1 MLIIILPYNVHNIV
15 YSQILIHS
23 SSFIFA
29 TIKLIDEGN
38 CAWES
43 PTVYEILAQCK
54 DLEYCNI
61 LLDPFCCSKH
71 NGRLKCPEKY
81 PVMCENKL
89 CLNNTEHCCTGP
101 HLNCGTDKTGYH
113 GGPRSCGMNG
123 SFHIIMVLSFVSC
136 INPSMYS
143 FLMI

>member
-1 MLIIILPYNVHNIV
+1 M
-15 YSQILIHS
+15 
-23 SSFIFA
+23 FA

-61 LLDPFCCSKH
+61 LLNPFCCSKH

-89 CLNNTEHCCTGP
+89 CLNKKFQDIRKKKIPYLHVMMLIYFYRT
-101 HLNCGTDKTGYH
+101 
-113 GGPRSCGMNG
+113 
-123 SFHIIMVLSFVSC
+123 
-136 INPSMYS
+136 
-143 FLMI
+143 

>member
-1 MLIIILPYNVHNIV
+1 M
-15 YSQILIHS
+15 
-23 SSFIFA
+23 
-29 TIKLIDEGN
+29 
-38 CAWES
+38 
-43 PTVYEILAQCK
+43 YEILAQCK

-143 FLMI
+143 FFNDLIFIRFMATRNC

>member
-1 MLIIILPYNVHNIV
+1 M
-15 YSQILIHS
+15 
-23 SSFIFA
+23 
-29 TIKLIDEGN
+29 
-38 CAWES
+38 
-43 PTVYEILAQCK
+43 YEILAQCK

-123 SFHIIMVLSFVSC
+123 SFHIIMALSFVFSLC
-136 INPSMYS
+136 ILFSMTKNDPLNINTMKFSY
-143 FLMI
+143 L